1 MTENTLEID
10 TDKSESLIKIHDKS
24 DRRMGLNRRL
34 FLYSLY
40 IPERRTGKDRRS
52 GKDRRKLPRLQIKN

>member
-10 TDKSESLIKIHDKS
+10 TDKSESLIKIHNKG

>member
-10 TDKSESLIKIHDKS
+10 TDKTESLIKIHNNG

-34 FLYSLY
+34 FSYSVY

-52 GKDRRKLPRLQIKN
+52 GKDRRKLPRFQIKY